1 MIKIT
6 DKNKTQRYYF
16 PKHLSSNHIDH
27 ILEIRSLIT
36 KEARTVP
43 FTDKQELWDYYTFEY
58 NKEFEDLEDGEYG
71 YSIDEDKAFGILI
84 LGKYYEN
91 SKIDI
96 QTIEDDEKI
105 FYYE

>member
-1 MIKIT
+1 MVKIT
-6 DKNKTQRYYF
+6 DKNKPKVYYF
-16 PKHLSSNHIDH
+16 PKHLSSNRIEH

-36 KEARTVP
+36 KNTKCVN
-43 FTDKQELWDYYTFEY
+43 FTDNEGLRDYYTFNY
-58 NKEFEDLEDGEYG
+58 AGEFEDLADGEYG
-71 YSIDEDKAFGILI
+71 YSIDEDKAFGILV
-84 LGKYYEN
+84 LGDYYTK

>member
-6 DKNKTQRYYF
+6 DKNKSKTYYF

-36 KEARTVP
+36 KNTKCVN
-43 FTDKQELWDYYTFEY
+43 FTDNEGLRDYYTFNY
-58 NKEFEDLEDGEYG
+58 AGEFKDLEDGEYG

-84 LGKYYEN
+84 LGDYYTK

-96 QTIEDDEKI
+96 KTIEEDEKI